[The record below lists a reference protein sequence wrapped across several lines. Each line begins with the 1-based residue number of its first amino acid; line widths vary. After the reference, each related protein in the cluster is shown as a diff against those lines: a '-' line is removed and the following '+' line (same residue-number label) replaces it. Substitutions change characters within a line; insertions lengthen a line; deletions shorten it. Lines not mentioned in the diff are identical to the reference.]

1 MQEKSER
8 NKSMVGRVDYFR
20 RKNYDLAVLDAS
32 SPAEYFYERRG
43 CRTIK
48 QETLLIGE
56 MVLL

>member
-1 MQEKSER
+1 
-8 NKSMVGRVDYFR
+8 MVGRVDYFR